1 MSNETDRCYGL
12 DLLRSLAMLLGIF
25 FHAPMFY
32 YIPEMAVISGH
43 KDPRMLFR
51 NTHLRASDLVD
62 KIVATD
68 SLDTLT

>member
-32 YIPEMAVISGH
+32 YISDMAVISGH
-43 KDPRMLFR
+43 KDPRMLFLY
-51 NTHLRASDLVD
+51 THLRADELVGR
-62 KIVATD
+62 
-68 SLDTLT
+68 L

>member
-32 YIPEMAVISGH
+32 YIPDMAVISGH
-43 KDPRMLFR
+43 KDPRMLFLY
-51 NTHLRASDLVD
+51 THLRADELVGR
-62 KIVATD
+62 
-68 SLDTLT
+68 L